1 MKLFPF
7 QNQVIEQTVKYNR
20 VGYFLDMGLG

>member
-1 MKLFPF
+1 MKLYPYQADVLKKTENF
-7 QNQVIEQTVKYNR
+7 NR

>member
-1 MKLFPF
+1 MKLFPHQEVALKKTNEF
-7 QNQVIEQTVKYNR
+7 NR